1 MEWCQWYFMC
11 ESFEIDGW
19 ISKRAVGLYKK
30 VQKNV
35 NFFKRNAYYFTKFFF
50 LEFIH
55 SDKLC
60 FYN

>member
-35 NFFKRNAYYFTKFFF
+35 NFFKRNAYYFTNFFF
-50 LEFIH
+50 LRIYSF
-55 SDKLC
+55 
-60 FYN
+60 